1 MKNFTKSLLFC
12 LSVFFVT
19 ETRAQFGN
27 ALSYDPA
34 NSQFTTMPS
43 GIVSS
48 ISPNGTSF
56 TIEAWVYWKG
66 GGNYQRI
73 FDFGFGDASF
83 GDNTIG
89 YMYMTPS
96 NGAGVAFGFKIPNF
110 PERQVSSGSPLPI
123 NAWSHVAIVVDYG
136 YNDGFG
142 TPTGFL
148 YVNGNRVGFS
158 GLYNYDGGPPVV
170 VTSYYPSALANASE
184 TNWLGHPRSL
194 FDPYFNGII
203 DELRISNNIRY
214 SGATYTV
221 PTAPFTTDA
230 NTLALYH
237 FNEGTGQTSVDATS
251 NNAAAILGPTGAV
264 EAADPSWSLS
274 ILPVK
279 INQFAAQKSGNAIN
293 LKWRASTIDEQG
305 RFVIERSADG
315 SHFSAIGTVDI
326 SKTGGTF
333 DYSFTDRTIN
343 SNKNYYRLKI
353 EENNSAPKYS
363 SIVFVNMQVDYAIY
377 PTLAKDHIYIA
388 VPKQTNMAIY
398 NSAGILMKKAR
409 LISSQD
415 VDVTTLSSGVYYVKF
430 EDSKQIIP
438 FSKL

>member
-12 LSVFFVT
+12 LSIFFVT
-19 ETRAQFGN
+19 GTRAQFGN

-34 NSQFTTMPS
+34 NGQFTTMPS

-48 ISPNGTSF
+48 ISPDGTSF

-66 GGNYQRI
+66 GGAYQRI
-73 FDFGFGDASF
+73 FDFGFGT
-83 GDNTIG
+83 NTDG
-89 YMYMTPS
+89 YMYLTPS
-96 NGAGVAFGFKIPNF
+96 NGSGVAFGFKIPGHA
-110 PERQVSSGSPLPI
+110 ERQIVAAGAPLPS
-123 NAWSHVAIVVDYG
+123 NAWSHVAIVIDYG
-136 YNDGFG
+136 YNDGFS
-142 TPTGFL
+142 TPSGFL
-148 YVNGNRVGFS
+148 YVNGNRVTFGGMYDNGT
-158 GLYNYDGGPPVV
+158 GL
-170 VTSYYPSALANASE
+170 SYYPSNLANASE
-184 TNWLGHPRSL
+184 TNWLGHPRSI

-214 SGATYTV
+214 SGATYTL
-221 PTAPFTTDA
+221 PTTPFTTDA

-237 FNEGTGQTSVDATS
+237 FNEGTGQVSVDATS
-251 NNAAAILGPTGAV
+251 NFADAILGSTTAV
-264 EAADPSWSLS
+264 ESVDPSWTLS

-279 INQFAAQKSGNAIN
+279 INQFSAQKSGNTIN

-305 RFVIERSADG
+305 RFVVERSADG
-315 SHFSAIGTVDI
+315 SHFNAIGSVEI

-333 DYSFTDRTIN
+333 DYSFTDRSFN

-353 EENNSAPKYS
+353 EENNNAPKYS
-363 SIVFVNMQVDYAIY
+363 TIVFVNMLVDYAVY

-388 VPKQTNMAIY
+388 VPRQTNIAIY
-398 NSAGILMKKAR
+398 NSSGVLMKKAR

-415 VDVTTLSSGVYYVKF
+415 VDLTTLSSGVYYVKF